1 MESTE
6 LVPRATI
13 RDLIRCYDEAK
24 ANVSTAIGMLKASQT
39 SLNSMF
45 KLAGNTGVSI
55 RMNRNRYDAFD
66 ADLID
71 AERVLKRMEQ
81 DAWRYLVDRFD
92 IWRIMSEAR
101 AKELR
106 DLIEKDELPTLTEES
121 ALQLMH
127 SYTNAI
133 NANKLIDEFAKE
145 VFDWLRPRR
154 DEEGRGYNGAKFKTN
169 REDVIGKRI
178 VREFMIDRDDA
189 SRGRFHVRYDDSQ
202 QRLRV
207 LENLFRALEGKG
219 ATGKG
224 YCSDLE
230 TAINSSKDGTGQT
243 EYFKFRACKKGT
255 LHIEFL
261 REDLLAELNR
271 RAGGMNL
278 NDGKDK
284 QR

>member
-1 MESTE
+1 MNSTE

-13 RDLIRCYDEAK
+13 RDLVRCYDEAK
-24 ANVSTAIGMLKASQT
+24 ANVSAAIGMLKSSQA

-45 KLAGNTGVSI
+45 KLAGNTGVSM
-55 RMNRNRYDAFD
+55 RRNRNRYDSFD

-71 AERVLKRMEQ
+71 IDHVLKRMER

-92 IWRIMSEAR
+92 IWRILSEAR

-106 DLIEKDELPTLTEES
+106 DLIDNDKLPTLTEET
-121 ALQLMH
+121 ALQLLH
-127 SYTNAI
+127 SYTNTV

-145 VFDWLRPRR
+145 VFDWIRPRR
-154 DEEGRGYNGAKFKTN
+154 EIDGRGYNGAKYKTN
-169 REDVIGKRI
+169 REDVVGPRI

-189 SRGRFHVRYDDSQ
+189 SRGRFHVCYNDAQ

-207 LENLFRALEGKG
+207 LENLFRALDGKG

-224 YCSDLE
+224 YVSELE
-230 TAINSSKDGTGQT
+230 AAINASKDGMGQT

-255 LHIEFL
+255 LHIEFVRL
-261 REDLLAELNR
+261 DLLAELNR
-271 RAGGMNL
+271 RAGGKNL
-278 NDGKDK
+278 AKPKGGS
-284 QR
+284 